1 MMIGELSK
9 KTGVSIETIRFYER
23 ENLIKPLARKE
34 SGYRTYN
41 ETAISRLKFIKRS
54 KDLGFSLKEIGELLS
69 LNSNRKS
76 RCHSVKIKAEKKV
89 EEIQIKISD
98 LTRMRTALK
107 QLIDLCYSEEP
118 SSECPIL
125 DTLKGNINE

>member
-9 KTGVSIETIRFYER
+9 KSGVGIETIRYYER
-23 ENLIKPLARKE
+23 EGLVFPISRKK

-41 ETAISRLKFIKRS
+41 KEALSKLQFIRRS

-69 LNSNRKS
+69 LNSNKKS
-76 RCHSVKIKAEKKV
+76 LCKNVKSKAQKKV
-89 EEIQIKISD
+89 AEIQSKIDD
-98 LTRMRTALK
+98 LTRMKSVLS
-107 QLIDLCYSEEP
+107 QLIEFCHSEAP

-125 DTLKGNINE
+125 DSLKGKGHE